1 MKAYE
6 SYLGN
11 KYWVKDDSLASGGEG
26 AVYEVHN
33 YYNTVV
39 KLYSPSKRNEHQEK
53 KLKSMLDVKLDAE
66 VAKQFA
72 WPIDIIYD
80 KGRFVGFV
88 MNKIQG
94 VPLNQIHSEK
104 YSDMPLSKRITIA
117 KNLCVA
123 VHNLHQ
129 TGNVIGDMNPNNIL
143 VSPGTGLVRLIDCDS
158 FHITDSKRRTYRC
171 EVAMPE
177 YLAPSVSNRLA
188 KGESLKTAHL
198 PTFTTESDTFS
209 LAVHIFQLLMNGA
222 HPFAI
227 AINGA
232 KNKKSVVLPQPSEN
246 MKNGV
251 FPYDKCPEG
260 YKLPIYALSF
270 DVLPEKIRS
279 LFVKRFSN
287 NEDVDAQAWFDA
299 LCEYEARLKTC
310 KATYNHEF
318 RKGLRKCPYCSA
330 TTNTAKML
338 ATGAMPKASLVKDG
352 TKKTLHFGRLAF
364 WVVTLMLA
372 VIWQLV
378 GCYVVG
384 CGDQL
389 IGEVVNYI
397 GYSYQGFNL
406 ELLNINCACGL
417 ISTTIYN
424 CITQKK
430 RIRFKHYLLSQMTA
444 ILGFICP
451 FVLYIIFLF
460 A

>member
-11 KYWVKDDSLASGGEG
+11 KYWVKDDSFASGGEG

-198 PTFTTESDTFS
+198 PTFTIESDTFS

-279 LFVKRFSN
+279 LFVKRFSD

-299 LCEYEARLKTC
+299 LCEYEKRLKTC
-310 KATYNHEF
+310 KSNHNHEY

-338 ATGAMPKASLVKDG
+338 ATGAMPRASLVKDG
-352 TKKTLHFGRLAF
+352 TKKSLHFGRFAF
-364 WVVTLMLA
+364 WIVTIVLA
-372 VIWQLV
+372 VVWQIA
-378 GCYVVG
+378 GCHVVG

-389 IGEVVNYI
+389 IEEITSFI
-397 GYSYQGFNL
+397 GISYQGFPI
-406 ELLNINCACGL
+406 EFLNVNCACG
-417 ISTTIYN
+417 IVAAFIYN
-424 CITQKK
+424 CTTRKK
-430 RIRFKHYLLSQMTA
+430 AIRFKHYVLSQLFA
-444 ILGFICP
+444 GLGFVFG
-451 FVLYIIFLF
+451 FVLYSIILG

>member
-11 KYWVKDDSLASGGEG
+11 KYWVKDDSFASGGEG
-26 AVYEVHN
+26 SVYEVHN

-39 KLYSPSKRNEHQEK
+39 KLYSPSKCNEHQEK

-80 KGRFVGFV
+80 KGRLVGFV

-94 VPLNQIHSEK
+94 IPLNQIHSEK

-188 KGESLKTAHL
+188 KGESIKTAHL

-232 KNKKSVVLPQPSEN
+232 KNKKSVALPQPSEN

-270 DVLPEKIRS
+270 DVLPEKILS
-279 LFVKRFSN
+279 LLSASRTMRMWMRRHGLMLCVSMKKDLKSANQTTTMNIARDFVSVRIVLRQPILQKCLLP
-287 NEDVDAQAWFDA
+287 E
-299 LCEYEARLKTC
+299 LCPELLWSRMV
-310 KATYNHEF
+310 
-318 RKGLRKCPYCSA
+318 LRK
-330 TTNTAKML
+330 L
-338 ATGAMPKASLVKDG
+338 FILDD
-352 TKKTLHFGRLAF
+352 LHSG
-364 WVVTLMLA
+364 
-372 VIWQLV
+372 
-378 GCYVVG
+378 
-384 CGDQL
+384 
-389 IGEVVNYI
+389 
-397 GYSYQGFNL
+397 
-406 ELLNINCACGL
+406 
-417 ISTTIYN
+417 
-424 CITQKK
+424 
-430 RIRFKHYLLSQMTA
+430 
-444 ILGFICP
+444 
-451 FVLYIIFLF
+451 
-460 A
+460 